1 MSLQEIRLKG
11 TIYLPSFQNISLKV
25 INNYNSFF
33 ENWFVFKKTFIFAVG
48 LKTYIKTT
56 GSWLV

>member
-11 TIYLPSFQNISLKV
+11 TIYLPSYQNISLKV

-33 ENWFVFKKTFIFAVG
+33 ENWFVFKKLLF
-48 LKTYIKTT
+48 LQ
-56 GSWLV
+56 LV